1 MMAFC
6 VEPTGSGHD
15 KSPVPLRTNEALA
28 ADTLIAS
35 GLGKY
40 KENRHSPVIHRSLK
54 AAAGPESKATT
65 CFPLCRGAF
74 DPKSIGGGKFA
85 GLNLGPPMIFGMRKK
100 PLIPQ

>member
-1 MMAFC
+1 MVFC
-6 VEPTGSGHD
+6 VEPMGSGHD
-15 KSPVPLRTNEALA
+15 ALRTNEALA
-28 ADTLIAS
+28 ADTSIAS

-40 KENRHSPVIHRSLK
+40 KENRHRPVIHRSLK

-65 CFPLCRGAF
+65 CFPLRRTF